1 MTSPVKIVM
10 VLDSSGSMQSLKE
23 ATINAHNEFI
33 RKQKSLEG
41 EATYSLYTFS
51 SNVNDPI
58 TASIDKA
65 AELNPFNYRPGG
77 GTALYDAIGKAISV
91 EVTSGSQG
99 ILVILTDGEEN
110 GSRLFNKDQIAKMIK
125 DAEDAHGWEVVFLG
139 ANIANFTQF
148 TQSLNLKAVN
158 SMTLEC
164 TAKGMSEAYGSI
176 GATTTAYRASK
187 LKMHA

>member
-1 MTSPVKIVM
+1 MTNPVKIVM

-33 RKQKSLEG
+33 GKQKSLEG

-58 TASIDKA
+58 TASINKA

-110 GSRLFNKDQIAKMIK
+110 GSRLFNKDQIAIS
-125 DAEDAHGWEVVFLG
+125 FL
-139 ANIANFTQF
+139 
-148 TQSLNLKAVN
+148 VR
-158 SMTLEC
+158 EW
-164 TAKGMSEAYGSI
+164 
-176 GATTTAYRASK
+176 
-187 LKMHA
+187 